1 MILTETIAA
10 AAAADVEEDMV
21 NRIKERSVMNTTI
34 YNVELST
41 TRNGVD
47 EMISHRG
54 TVLLF
59 EELHPKRSC
68 FSRCYCTASSRNR
81 IHFDLLRQTDRQQ
94 PHVTSTTGA

>member
-47 EMISHRG
+47 EIDFSSWHSFVVRR
-54 TVLLF
+54 TSSEKVLF
-59 EELHPKRSC
+59 QS
-68 FSRCYCTASSRNR
+68 
-81 IHFDLLRQTDRQQ
+81 LLLY
-94 PHVTSTTGA
+94 S